1 MPWRVVGKQAA
12 PREQKEATIFEIF
25 QSRAGVICWRIRCDV
40 GRSKA
45 SKRQVR
51 VWADEWERGQKSPP
65 SLPRALGV
73 SLGVLS
79 WRCLWNAH
87 GEVSE
92 LGAVSMEGHPR
103 TVPGIELVPHQMLL
117 LQLSHFGGSTRSLTS
132 CATGNARALLRFWRI
147 IFRGREIYIFSQT
160 WGGSL
165 KTEYFTLLV
174 SCLHGFWGEGG
185 CDSLFCC
192 MWDDFVLWLLSG
204 FFHCYWFSVVWRCH
218 T

>member
-1 MPWRVVGKQAA
+1 MRCGKKQSI
-12 PREQKEATIFEIF
+12 KEAG
-25 QSRAGVICWRIRCDV
+25 QSLSRWVGGWAEEPTQPATGSGSQSGCAELAMPMKRPRGGVWV
-40 GRSKA
+40 GGSVDGRTPKD
-45 SKRQVR
+45 
-51 VWADEWERGQKSPP
+51 W
-65 SLPRALGV
+65 
-73 SLGVLS
+73 
-79 WRCLWNAH
+79 
-87 GEVSE
+87 
-92 LGAVSMEGHPR
+92 

-147 IFRGREIYIFSQT
+147 IFQGREIYIFSQT
-160 WGGSL
+160 WGSL